1 MANNPLI
8 KSFSKWR
15 ILIPV
20 VIGLAITSRMI
31 YQSVSQT
38 TFVKVE
44 EKTGNYKWVDSNGN
58 KTLDIHDESHFIPVP
73 QGDYNLES
81 FNSIL
86 DELRIEPSFSVE
98 TDGGAHFVATPD
110 NASV

>member
-20 VIGLAITSRMI
+20 VIGLAITSWMI

-81 FNSIL
+81 FNSVL
-86 DELRIEPSFSVE
+86 
-98 TDGGAHFVATPD
+98 
-110 NASV
+110 ASINWGFQVWFWLLMAFFL